1 MSLWYGSDKRG
12 SEQAP
17 NLLCDAITKQRII
30 DSIEPIMPLTTTD
43 KYAIHSTAKYLREII
58 DVNKRL
64 AEAVNSKLQLGN
76 RVLTIGGDHSLGL
89 GSVAGSLQF
98 DENVALIW
106 FDAHGDMNT
115 EQTSPTGNVHGM
127 PVAALMGLC
136 DSALNDVAKVNIK
149 PQNIFWIGAR
159 DLDEGERQLVSQ
171 FNLNVYSTEYIHVH
185 GMQRVMNEVVQKM
198 QKQGVEHVHLSF
210 DIDAMDPTIVAA
222 TGCLVP
228 NGLNNTD
235 FDIFVQSIA
244 SLQQHIIALDFV
256 EYNPLLDDS
265 QQTSLG
271 WCCHAL
277 KQLCNAI
284 VRNNG

>member
-1 MSLWYGSDKRG
+1 MVIRATDLLAQMRSNDICISDYGDVSIG
-12 SEQAP
+12 
-17 NLLCDAITKQRII
+17 
-30 DSIEPIMPLTTTD
+30 DSIVDSPNDTSKHNMNHYGGTLCAVQSVRDVGCEVQTKGDIPIF
-43 KYAIHSTAKYLREII
+43 
-58 DVNKRL
+58 V
-64 AEAVNSKLQLGN
+64 
-76 RVLTIGGDHSLGL
+76 GGDHSLGL
-89 GSVAGSLQF
+89 GSVAASAQY
-98 DENVALIW
+98 DSNVGVIW

-271 WCCHAL
+271 WCCHVL

>member
-136 DSALNDVAKVNIK
+136 DSALNDVPKVNIK

>member
-1 MSLWYGSDKRG
+1 MPLWYGSDKRG

-222 TGCLVP
+222 TGCLVS

>member
-1 MSLWYGSDKRG
+1 MPLWYGSDKRG

-171 FNLNVYSTEYIHVH
+171 FNLNVYSTEDIHVH

>member
-1 MSLWYGSDKRG
+1 MPLWYGSDKRG

-185 GMQRVMNEVVQKM
+185 GMQRVMNDVAQKM
-198 QKQGVEHVHLSF
+198 QQLGVEHVHLSF
-210 DIDAMDPTIVAA
+210 DIDAMDPEYVFA
-222 TGCLVP
+222 TGVP
-228 NGLNNTD
+228 VSAGFNQEDLD
-235 FDIFVQSIA
+235 AFVACMKDLLPNKVMAI
-244 SLQQHIIALDFV
+244 DFV
-256 EYNPLLDDS
+256 EYNPTIDKDFICKK
-265 QQTSLG
+265 
-271 WCCHAL
+271 WCDKTIEEL
-277 KQLCNAI
+277 YKLF
-284 VRNNG
+284 